1 MSENIKNSAI
11 TAAGYIYQTRQ
22 GLKVLCDWL
31 DAPSRYSRVKFE
43 CDVEKEAPQGLDDI
57 VIERTDGFLDLQ
69 QVKFTPDPDRHFLCW
84 DWLLD
89 KSGKTS
95 RSRSMIKKWFD
106 AYNKLEP
113 DRIGDISL
121 ITNRRPDAEIEG
133 CLATG
138 KICFSKIHEP
148 NRSKVISELGSVES
162 CEAFFD
168 QLRIRHSDKSYETL
182 EYEIDAR
189 LKAHGSSEGIVTL
202 KSVAINWATQ
212 KNSPH
217 PDGWITLPEIRT
229 ILRASPVAPL
239 PEDFIVPNG
248 YQVPDEIFH
257 HSFAS
262 TVINSVGKTIV
273 LSGPPGRG
281 KSTYL
286 SYLFDELTNENVPMV
301 RHHYYL
307 STTER
312 GRDRINSYIV
322 EESIKAQIEQFYSE
336 VTIPS
341 RGLRALLEAC
351 ASHYKKINKPFVVI
365 LDGLDHVWRTNAKDK
380 QPLDDLFSQIIPCPD
395 NMILLIGTQPVDDAQ
410 LPTDLLISAPKSS
423 WYTLP
428 AMSEN
433 AVFGYLHKMV
443 KEGKL
448 STSSEDQRIANEQLQ
463 EASSALLVRTKGHPL
478 HVIYAASEL
487 IQNGG
492 QLTSWDVERL
502 KGDLSQDVEFY
513 YCSLWMSLSESLK
526 DVLRLICAF
535 PFFWP
540 KTAFVEIAEKSRA
553 AVPEVGNVEHLLYA
567 SGAGFKAFHE
577 SLAVFVRTTEN
588 YEDCIQKLM
597 PFVADWLDHEA
608 PNSLRVNWLWTV
620 QARLGNPSNFISGLT
635 RDWIMQRLEEGFSES
650 LFDTLL
656 SDSLIAALD
665 TAKFADAYRLAH
677 LKDRMVGGSEFQMQS
692 SDKAWLTSFTWTLS
706 TEESVIR
713 EAFATRHEADV
724 LELAALGLA
733 LLSRGE
739 LFDAEKCGEELFRRL
754 HGISRFTNRY
764 SSSSGSDEY
773 QFIFSALAQLNAIGM
788 TTESLTSLVNKNHQT
803 IWLPRV
809 QLLIEGGELDE
820 LMTVTGALVNGE
832 NKKLMSDACIR
843 SSAFAGACIAERDD
857 FSSLF
862 QTPLVA
868 SVEAAATRLSNPLNI
883 SIPLK
888 WQGADYYAQ
897 KEDLAALIHHW
908 FFSSV
913 HLEISM
919 ALDGQTDFEYVPAP
933 LFKGRENITALLNTL
948 TSIASKVAQHW
959 LSGRS
964 VLFHELYEMFEP
976 IELHTFRQNYQ
987 QRSATE
993 DFRRSLHRV
1002 ACDIH
1007 LVSIL
1012 LNETDI
1018 ALLSEESIR
1027 KAIECNWFDEV
1038 SFREQY
1044 SDNSLVKM
1052 TNEAASVFIQ
1062 SQYSTWKVE
1071 VQEETSVHLMMP
1083 LQLCSIAIKHNL
1095 ISQAR
1100 ELCIQTWELTTGY
1113 SHRKDPTLSNTI
1125 SAIGYLV
1132 DSAPKEALQLL
1143 SQISPQIHNVLDYT
1157 DGKGT
1162 RHVLEATD
1170 ELLAELSPAALIVKF
1185 NEHTEMGQWSQ
1196 AENSLRAYVAQVVKD
1211 GWSLDSLMRTGLHA
1225 EIHQLLEEQ
1234 AQGGCANAV
1243 ELLSTLDNHSGWDI
1257 GFLCREEYSSGISE
1271 SGTYEGDPTAF
1282 EPEQFDSLLESFSG
1296 SYEQRQKFVQDW
1308 YDYWDQNG
1316 QGRRL
1321 LDVLDKKLLND
1332 EERHSGLSYLYESA
1346 FHTRRKLSGKKVA
1359 WKYLVR
1365 AQILNGGWFWF
1376 EGEKNTLNRLDLIAK
1391 FYPED
1396 GDKFVAETTYSMLS
1410 DPGES
1415 RIAPNDAMVYFYVK
1429 QGRIEEGIYFAQA
1442 MVDSVIDDTRT
1453 LPLKQPR
1460 WGLDLSL
1467 TTSLEE

>member
-1 MSENIKNSAI
+1 MSKNIKNSAI

-31 DAPSRYSRVKFE
+31 DAPSRYRRVKFE

-69 QVKFTPDPDRHFLCW
+69 QVKFTPDPEKHLLCW

-106 AYNKLEP
+106 AYNKLES

-133 CLATG
+133 CLVNG

-148 NRSKVISELGSVES
+148 NRSKVISELGSVAS
-162 CEAFFD
+162 CEVFFD

-189 LKAHGSSEGIVTL
+189 LKTHGSSEGIVTL

-217 PDGWITLPEIRT
+217 PDGWITLPEVRT

-248 YQVPDEIFH
+248 YQVPDDIFH
-257 HSFAS
+257 YTFKSE
-262 TVINSVGKTIV
+262 VINSVGKTIV

-286 SYLFDELTNENVPMV
+286 SYLFEELTDENVPMV

-322 EESIKAQIEQFYSE
+322 EESIKAQIEQFHSE

-341 RGLRALLEAC
+341 RGLRSLLEAC

-365 LDGLDHVWRTNAKDK
+365 LDGLDHVWRANAKDK

-423 WYTLP
+423 WYILP
-428 AMSEN
+428 AMSEQS
-433 AVFGYLHKMV
+433 VFGYLHKML

-448 STSSEDQRIANEQLQ
+448 STTSEDQKIANEQLQ
-463 EASSALLVRTKGHPL
+463 EAASALCQRTKGHPL
-478 HVIYAASEL
+478 HVIYAAAEL
-487 IQNGG
+487 AYNGG
-492 QLTSWDVERL
+492 RLSSWNVEQL
-502 KGDLSQDVEFY
+502 KGDLTKDVSFY
-513 YCSLWMSLSESLK
+513 YGSLWGSLSESLK
-526 DVLRLICAF
+526 DVLRLVCAF

-540 KTAFVEIAEKSRA
+540 KTAFVEIAEKRRA
-553 AVPEVGNVEHLLYA
+553 AVPDVGNVEHLLYA
-567 SGAGFKAFHE
+567 SSAGFKVFHE
-577 SLAVFVRTTEN
+577 SLAVFVRATEN
-588 YEDCIQKLM
+588 YEDYIQKLM
-597 PFVADWLDHEA
+597 PFVANWLDYGA

-620 QARLGNPSNFISGLT
+620 QARLGNSSNLISGLT
-635 RDWIMQRLEEGFSES
+635 RDWIMQRLKEGYSES

-656 SDSLIAALD
+656 SDSLMAALD

-677 LKDRMVGGSEFQMQS
+677 LKDRMVSGSEFQMQS
-692 SDKAWLTSFTWTLS
+692 DDKARLMSFTWTLT
-706 TEESVIR
+706 TEDSVIR
-713 EAFATRHEADV
+713 ETFATRHEADI

-733 LLSRGE
+733 LRARGE
-739 LFDAEKCGEELFRRL
+739 IFDAEKCGEELFRRL

-773 QFIFSALAQLNAIGM
+773 HFIFSALAQLNALGE
-788 TTESLTSLVNKNHQT
+788 TTDSLTYLVNENPSA
-803 IWLPRV
+803 IWLPRI
-809 QLLIEGGELDE
+809 QMLIEDEDLDE
-820 LMTVTGALVNGE
+820 LMAVSNVTVNFE
-832 NKKLMSDACIR
+832 NKKLLSDACIR
-843 SSAFAGACIAERDD
+843 ASAFAGVCITARDD
-857 FSSLF
+857 FHSLLL
-862 QTPLVA
+862 TPLVA
-868 SVEAAATRLSNPLNI
+868 CVEDITTRSCRPLNI
-883 SIPLK
+883 SIPIN
-888 WQGADYYAQ
+888 WRGADYDAQ
-897 KEDLAALIHHW
+897 KEDLATLIHHW

-913 HLEISM
+913 HLEMSM
-919 ALDGQTDFEYVPAP
+919 ALEEQTKFEYVPAP
-933 LFKGRENITALLNTL
+933 LFNNRENITDLLNTL
-948 TSIASKVAQHW
+948 ACIASKVAHCW
-959 LSGRS
+959 LRGES
-964 VLFHELYEMFEP
+964 VQFNQLYEMFEP

-987 QRSATE
+987 QKSATE

-1012 LNETDI
+1012 LDDTNS
-1018 ALLSEESIR
+1018 ALLSEENIR
-1027 KAIECNWFDEV
+1027 KAIECKWFDEI

-1044 SDNSLVKM
+1044 SDDSLVKM

-1083 LQLCSIAIKHNL
+1083 LQLCSVAIKHNL

-1113 SHRKDPTLSNTI
+1113 SHRKDPTLSNTV

-1132 DSAPKEALQLL
+1132 ESAPKKALQLL
-1143 SQISPQIHNVLDYT
+1143 SLISPQIHNVLNYT

-1170 ELLAELSPAALIVKF
+1170 ELLAKLNPAALIVKF
-1185 NEHTEMGQWSQ
+1185 NEHTDMGQWSQ
-1196 AENSLRAYVAQVVKD
+1196 AENSLRAYVAQGVKD
-1211 GWSLDSLMRTGLHA
+1211 GWPLDSLMRTGLHA

-1234 AQGGCANAV
+1234 AEDGCANAA

-1257 GFLCREEYSSGISE
+1257 GLLCRDEYSSGISE
-1271 SGTYEGDPTAF
+1271 SDTYEGDPTSFA
-1282 EPEQFDSLLESFSG
+1282 PEQLDSLLESFSG
-1296 SYEQRQKFVQDW
+1296 SYEKRQKFVQDW

-1321 LDVLDKKLLND
+1321 LDVLDKKLLN
-1332 EERHSGLSYLYESA
+1332 EKERHSELSYLYESA
-1346 FHTRRKLSGKKVA
+1346 FHTRRKLSGKKFA

-1410 DPGES
+1410 DPRDS

-1429 QGRIEEGIYFAQA
+1429 QGRIEEGIHFAQA

>member
-31 DAPSRYSRVKFE
+31 DAPSRYNRVKFE

-69 QVKFTPDPDRHFLCW
+69 QVKFTPDSDKHLLCW

-89 KSGKTS
+89 KSGKTA

-133 CLATG
+133 CLVNG

-148 NRSKVISELGSVES
+148 NRSRVISELGSVAS
-162 CEAFFD
+162 CEAFFN
-168 QLRIRHSDKSYETL
+168 QLSIRHSDKGYETL
-182 EYEIDAR
+182 EYQIDAS
-189 LKAHGSSEGIVTL
+189 LKAHGSSEGIATL
-202 KSVAINWATQ
+202 KNVAINWATK
-212 KNSPH
+212 KNCPN

-257 HSFAS
+257 QRFVS

-286 SYLFDELTNENVPMV
+286 SYLFEELTDENVPMV

-322 EESIKAQIEQFYSE
+322 EESIKAQIEQFHSE

-351 ASHYKKINKPFVVI
+351 ASHYKKSNKPFVVI

-433 AVFGYLHKMV
+433 SVFGYLHKMLQ
-443 KEGKL
+443 EGKL
-448 STSSEDQRIANEQLQ
+448 STTSENQKIVNEHLQ
-463 EASSALLVRTKGHPL
+463 EAASALCQRTKGHPL
-478 HVIYAASEL
+478 HVIYAAAEL
-487 IQNGG
+487 AHNA
-492 QLTSWDVERL
+492 SWDVEQL
-502 KGDLSQDVEFY
+502 KGDLTKDVSFY
-513 YCSLWMSLSESLK
+513 YGSLWGSLSESLK
-526 DVLRLICAF
+526 DVLRLVCAF

-540 KTAFVEIAEKSRA
+540 KTAFVEIAEKRRA
-553 AVPEVGNVEHLLYA
+553 AVPDVGNVEHLLYA
-567 SGAGFKAFHE
+567 SSAGFKVFHE
-577 SLAVFVRTTEN
+577 SLAVFVRATEN
-588 YEDCIQKLM
+588 YEDYIQKLM
-597 PFVADWLDHEA
+597 PFVANWLDYGA

-620 QARLGNPSNFISGLT
+620 QARLGNPSNLISGLT
-635 RDWIMQRLEEGFSES
+635 RDWIMQRLKEGYSEL

-656 SDSLIAALD
+656 SDSLMAALN

-692 SDKAWLTSFTWTLS
+692 DDKARLMSFTWTLT
-706 TEESVIR
+706 TEDSVIR
-713 EAFATRHEADV
+713 ETFATRHEADI

-733 LLSRGE
+733 LRARGE
-739 LFDAEKCGEELFRRL
+739 IFDAEKCGEELFRRL

-773 QFIFSALAQLNAIGM
+773 HFIFSALAQLNALGE
-788 TTESLTSLVNKNHQT
+788 TTDSLTYLVNENPSA

-809 QLLIEGGELDE
+809 QLLIEDENLDE
-820 LMTVTGALVNGE
+820 LMAVTNVTVNFE
-832 NKKLMSDACIR
+832 NKKLLSDACIR
-843 SSAFAGACIAERDD
+843 ASAFAGVCITARDD
-857 FSSLF
+857 FHSLLL
-862 QTPLVA
+862 TPLVA
-868 SVEAAATRLSNPLNI
+868 CVEDITTRSCSPLNV
-883 SIPLK
+883 SIPIK
-888 WQGADYYAQ
+888 WQDGDYYAQ
-897 KEDLAALIHHW
+897 KEDLATLIHHW

-913 HLEISM
+913 HLEMSM
-919 ALDGQTDFEYVPAP
+919 ALEGQTKFEYVPAP
-933 LFKGRENITALLNTL
+933 LFNDRENITDLLNTL
-948 TSIASKVAQHW
+948 AGIASKVAHYW
-959 LSGRS
+959 LRGDS
-964 VLFHELYEMFEP
+964 VQFHQLYEMFEP
-976 IELHTFRQNYQ
+976 IELHTFRQNHQ
-987 QRSATE
+987 QKSATE

-1012 LNETDI
+1012 LNDTDSV
-1018 ALLSEESIR
+1018 LLSEESIR
-1027 KAIECNWFDEV
+1027 KAIECKWFDEV

-1044 SDNSLVKM
+1044 SENSLVKM

-1062 SQYSTWKVE
+1062 SQYSLWQAE

-1083 LQLCSIAIKHNL
+1083 LQLCSIAVKHNL

-1113 SHRKDPTLSNTI
+1113 SHRKDPTLSNTV

-1132 DSAPKEALQLL
+1132 ESAPKEALQLL
-1143 SQISPQIHNVLDYT
+1143 SQISPQIHNVLNYT

-1162 RHVLEATD
+1162 RHILEATD
-1170 ELLAELSPAALIVKF
+1170 ELLAKLNPAALIVKF
-1185 NEHTEMGQWSQ
+1185 NEHTDMGQWSE
-1196 AENSLRAYVAQVVKD
+1196 AENSLRAYVAQGVKN
-1211 GWSLDSLMRTGLHA
+1211 GWPLDSLMRTGLHA

-1234 AQGGCANAV
+1234 ALEGCAYAA

-1257 GFLCREEYSSGISE
+1257 GLLCREEYSSGISE
-1271 SGTYEGDPTAF
+1271 SGTYEGDPTTF
-1282 EPEQFDSLLESFSG
+1282 EPEQFDSLLDSFSG

-1308 YDYWDQNG
+1308 YDYWDKNG

-1321 LDVLDKKLLND
+1321 LDVIDKKLLH
-1332 EERHSGLSYLYESA
+1332 EKERHSELSYLYESA
-1346 FHTRRKLSGKKVA
+1346 FHTRRRLSGKKSA

-1365 AQILNGGWFWF
+1365 AQIMNGGWFWF
-1376 EGEKNTLNRLDLIAK
+1376 EGEKNTLNRLNLITK
-1391 FYPED
+1391 FYPEH
-1396 GDKFVAETTYSMLS
+1396 GDKFVSETTYAMFSE
-1410 DPGES
+1410 PEEN

-1429 QGRIEEGIYFAQA
+1429 QGRIEEGINFAKT

-1460 WGLDLSL
+1460 WGLNLSL